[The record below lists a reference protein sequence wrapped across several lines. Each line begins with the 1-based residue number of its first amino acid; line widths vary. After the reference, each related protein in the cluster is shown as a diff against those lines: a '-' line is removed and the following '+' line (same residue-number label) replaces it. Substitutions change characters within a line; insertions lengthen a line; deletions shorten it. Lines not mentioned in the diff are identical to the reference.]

1 MAKLNIKK
9 KLGTETLAVI
19 QSKMYLWVRL
29 QEESKKKNFLLPSS
43 GFKMWEAKVRT

>member
-29 QEESKKKNFLLPSS
+29 QEESKKKISSCLLQVLKC
-43 GFKMWEAKVRT
+43 GKQK

>member
-9 KLGTETLAVI
+9 IRYRNTSSNSVKNVSVDQTTGRV
-19 QSKMYLWVRL
+19 
-29 QEESKKKNFLLPSS
+29 KKKFHLHSS

>member
-29 QEESKKKNFLLPSS
+29 QEESKKNFLLPSS

>member
-9 KLGTETLAVI
+9 IRYRNTSSNSVKNVSVGQTTGRV
-19 QSKMYLWVRL
+19 
-29 QEESKKKNFLLPSS
+29 KKKNFLLPSS